1 MGALLMKGNCARDSL
16 DKGPNADMTCH
27 DCRPLLMDYAHHELD
42 DAQDALV
49 HEHLQTCTECRAA
62 LQAEVD
68 LTDSIRYAY
77 SEELEMPQSIVAGVR
92 QAVRGYSPSF
102 SERVRTALRP
112 ALLAPAAAI
121 ALILAGALRYGPM
134 LLTPPSSQLSSS
146 YFVRQHVA
154 QTLGSPSSDRS
165 WAAYVLTSENAK
177 SSQPSG
183 Q

>member
-1 MGALLMKGNCARDSL
+1 
-16 DKGPNADMTCH
+16 MTCH
-27 DCRPLLMDYAHHELD
+27 DCRPLMMDYAHHELD
-42 DAQDALV
+42 AAQDALV
-49 HEHLQTCTECRAA
+49 FEHLQTCPECRAA

-92 QAVRGYSPSF
+92 QAVRGYSPPMWD
-102 SERVRTALRP
+102 RVRSALRP
-112 ALLAPAAAI
+112 AFLAPAAAI

-134 LLTPPSSQLSSS
+134 LLTPQSSQLSSS

-165 WAAYVLTSENAK
+165 WSAYVLTSENAK
-177 SSQPSG
+177 STQASG